1 MVPGAGL
8 EPAWI
13 TPKDFKSFASTDF
26 ATRAGEGGGFNPGR
40 KGPRVAGGGEPGAEA
55 RKGMEAEPGIEPRY
69 TALQA
74 AA

>member
-26 ATRAGEGGGFNPGR
+26 ATRAGCARDEEGSGLQEGMLIKYRASPEGG
-40 KGPRVAGGGEPGAEA
+40 V
-55 RKGMEAEPGIEPRY
+55 EAEPGIEPGC